1 MVYVVGLVSP
11 RHHASLH
18 PNLRSVPSG
27 RIGSSKDD
35 VYRSNEEYRDAVAA
49 REMQDIAEVEAKMG
63 RR

>member
-1 MVYVVGLVSP
+1 
-11 RHHASLH
+11 LH
-18 PNLRSVPSG
+18 PYLRSVPSG
-27 RIGSSKDD
+27 RIGPSKDD